1 MYQNGICHK
10 KPVPPAGCHLH
21 GARNGKRFGMMLN
34 IVPNDVETRVVRKHY
49 QAKLER

>member
-1 MYQNGICHK
+1 
-10 KPVPPAGCHLH
+10 
-21 GARNGKRFGMMLN
+21 MMLN